1 MAVQDR
7 PLHFL
12 FENKGSMYEGKGFEM
27 LAVFNWHC
35 RPDSVANA
43 FTTLMLLFKDS
54 KGKGKGASEEVLMA
68 LHSWFDGMVN
78 NMAHC
83 KIFLP
88 PTLIVISSSALYPL
102 AMMTSLNNFA
112 PITKPLR
119 AIS

>member
-35 RPDSVANA
+35 RPDLVANA

-54 KGKGKGASEEVLMA
+54 KGKGASEEVMA
-68 LHSWFDGMVN
+68 LCSQFNGMDN

-88 PTLIVISSSALYPL
+88 PTLIVISSSALHPL
-102 AMMTSLNNFA
+102 TMMTSSNNFA

>member
-35 RPDSVANA
+35 RPNSVANA

-54 KGKGKGASEEVLMA
+54 KGKGKGTSEEVMA
-68 LHSWFDGMVN
+68 LCSRFDGMVN
-78 NMAHC
+78 IMAHC